1 MDSPCL
7 PPARAFLTL
16 LLPRSLFSRLY
27 FSPSP
32 SQTRAMLTLTLALF
46 LAPHL
51 LAPKS
56 HPARLTT
63 SPHHHYA
70 SLIPHFTPPPCLP
83 HPTFLPHLAF
93 SQPQSP
99 KTPNL
104 LYHPTPPPTSTR
116 NVYFRYHH
124 YTTLPHSPNKD
135 AKSPTQ
141 EAQKIKI
148 SNLGAK
154 NHFLLL
160 QKISITLIFLSQDSA
175 KSSSPQKSRIIL

>member
-1 MDSPCL
+1 MLAPC
-7 PPARAFLTL
+7 AGFLTH

-32 SQTRAMLTLTLALF
+32 SQTSAMLTLTLALF

-56 HPARLTT
+56 HPTA
-63 SPHHHYA
+63 SPLRKLDS
-70 SLIPHFTPPPCLP
+70 SLHPSPAPATPHFLP
-83 HPTFLPHLAF
+83 HPAF
-93 SQPQSP
+93 SQPQGP
-99 KTPNL
+99 KTHQNP
-104 LYHPTPPPTSTR
+104 LYHPTPPPTSTH

-124 YTTLPHSPNKD
+124 YTTLPYRPNKD

-175 KSSSPQKSRIIL
+175 KSPSPHKNLV